1 MALTGLVFCTCAPRT
16 KVRPVDV
23 KKAIR
28 HAQKF
33 HPKAPEYKQAWDDV
47 EELSSELARQM
58 IETKNGSDLCVD
70 DPLACRE
77 YDV

>member
-1 MALTGLVFCTCAPRT
+1 MPLVLCMCTPPRT
-16 KVRPVDV
+16 KVRPIDV

>member
-1 MALTGLVFCTCAPRT
+1 MPLVLCTCTPPRT
-16 KVRPVDV
+16 KVRPIDV
-23 KKAIR
+23 KKAVR
-28 HAQKF
+28 RAQQI
-33 HPKAPEYKQAWDDV
+33 HPKAPEFKQAWDEV